1 MLDQQCEYLRN
12 THKLLRAGRK
22 NLRLR
27 MLSYLKSPQ
36 LEQVRRESVLKQ
48 EEALADLDI
57 SIDDWLVKLEQVS
70 LKPSL
75 Q

>member
-1 MLDQQCEYLRN
+1 MRISPQHPQATPRWP
-12 THKLLRAGRK
+12 K